1 MIIRQRAREL
11 IGRAVRSELTTVEG
25 AGVANAV
32 ASIAVSFDRGL
43 VPRTT
48 PQQAGLTGL
57 WGALT
62 YSATATTQ
70 AVIEAAVR
78 RAGSQRLTSARSR
91 RAAIMTA
98 DAAAIAGGILVKK
111 ALAKQPDEPLVRAG
125 GRAAGW
131 RLTLAGVSGLIALS
145 VDVVHDQITNSDEEQ
160 TINALATV
168 AAGTAVA
175 GGMYL
180 LRTRRLI
187 DTGVETDQFG
197 DEVQPRVAV
206 QPVRAIVVGVGVT
219 TGLFLLSR
227 AERYTASAIAEGIAF
242 VAPAAEPYA
251 NALGH
256 MVTLG
261 GLTFGASQAIGA
273 VYRTTETAG
282 EAVEK
287 AYGSVPDSPFVS
299 GGPRSA
305 EDWGTFGREG
315 RRYVN
320 MALTAGEI
328 ESVTGEPAT
337 HPIRAYVGLGTDTS
351 PNRRAA
357 RAMTELE
364 QLGAFQRDTIA
375 VFFPTGTGYV
385 NYVALESLEYF
396 TGGNVASI
404 AIQYSVRPSFLSL
417 GEVGTARES
426 NLLLLNRLAERIKA
440 LPADRRPRLLL
451 FGESLG
457 SLGGQDVLDTA
468 GTDDLDHLRV
478 HRALF
483 IGTPFASVW
492 RQRWHATPETVDPQ
506 GVVVEVQGI
515 EEWRA
520 LSAAQRERTRVV
532 LLTHN
537 NDPIPK
543 FGRPLFIQEPDW
555 MGPREQRPQGVPQET
570 AYVPGLTFLITAVD
584 LLNADNVR
592 PGTFEAFA
600 HDYRADLAE
609 MVRAAYGLEVSEET
623 MAAVEAALRKREAL
637 WAERRLITE
646 TLDKAESQ
654 IRDTI
659 TGWGINADSM
669 PRFVEPRRDVA
680 PDPYAVS
687 PEAAEQEEAAAAS
700 GEAPSVS

>member
-1 MIIRQRAREL
+1 MTIRDRAREL
-11 IGRAVRSELTTVEG
+11 MGAAVRSELTTVEA

-32 ASIAVSFDRGL
+32 ASIAISFDRGL

-62 YSATATTQ
+62 YTVTATTQ
-70 AVIEAAVR
+70 SFIESAVR
-78 RAGSQRLTSARSR
+78 RAGADRLHSPRSR
-91 RAAIMTA
+91 RAAIMAA
-98 DAAAIAGGILVKK
+98 DAAAIGAGIVVQK
-111 ALAKQPDEPLVRAG
+111 ALAKRHDEPLVRAG

-145 VDVVHDQITNSDEEQ
+145 VDSVHDRITNTYEEQ
-160 TINALATV
+160 TINALATA
-168 AAGTAVA
+168 AAGTVVA

-180 LRTRRLI
+180 WRTRRMI
-187 DTGVETDQFG
+187 DTGVETDEFG
-197 DEVQPRVAV
+197 DNVQSGVSV
-206 QPVRAIVVGVGVT
+206 QPVRAVAVGVGVT
-219 TGLFLLSR
+219 SGLFLLSR
-227 AERYTASAIAEGIAF
+227 AERYAANGIAEAITF
-242 VAPAAEPYA
+242 VAPSTEPYA
-251 NALGH
+251 SALGH
-256 MVTLG
+256 TVTLG
-261 GLTFGASQAIGA
+261 GLALGATQAIGA

-287 AYGSVPDSPFVS
+287 AYGTVPDSPFVS

-320 MALTAGEI
+320 MALKPEEI
-328 ESVTGEPAT
+328 ETVTGKPAV

-364 QLGAFQRDTIA
+364 RLGAFERDTIA

-396 TGGNVASI
+396 TGGDVASI

-426 NLLLLNRLAERIKA
+426 NLLLLNRLAERLKA
-440 LPADRRPRLLL
+440 LPAGRRPRLLL

-478 HRALF
+478 DRALF

-520 LSAAQRERTRVV
+520 LPAAQRERTRVV

-543 FGRPLFIQEPDW
+543 FGGPLIIQEPDW
-555 MGPREQRPQGVPQET
+555 MGPPEQRPPDVPLET
-570 AYVPGLTFLITAVD
+570 VYMPGLTFLVTAVD

-592 PGTFEAFA
+592 PGTFEAFG
-600 HDYRADLAE
+600 HDYRADLAQ
-609 MVRAAYGLEVSEET
+609 MVRATYDLDVSDET
-623 MAAVEAALRKREAL
+623 MAAVEKALRKREAL
-637 WAERRLITE
+637 WAERRLISE

-654 IRDTI
+654 IRDTM
-659 TGWGINADSM
+659 TGWGIKSDSL
-669 PRFVEPRRDVA
+669 PRFVEPRREVA
-680 PDPYAVS
+680 PDPYAAV
-687 PEAAEQEEAAAAS
+687 PDNDEEEAAAAS